1 MNQTI
6 DLNISKKSAKAGD
19 SIPHESA
26 HLHVTGQATYID
38 DLPELENTMHLA
50 VDFQIV
56 PKAKSVSLI
65 WMQYVK
71 LMVSM
76 QFSAKDIEV
85 ENNWGQLLKMIQFL
99 PRNRLSFMDK
109 PCLWLWP
116 RVISKPVRQFA

>member
-6 DLNISKKSAKAGD
+6 DLNISKKSAKAGE

-65 WMQYVK
+65 WMQYVRLK
-71 LMVSM
+71 VFM
-76 QFSAKDIEV
+76 QFFGK
-85 ENNWGQLLKMIQFL
+85 GY
-99 PRNRLSFMDK
+99 
-109 PCLWLWP
+109 
-116 RVISKPVRQFA
+116 